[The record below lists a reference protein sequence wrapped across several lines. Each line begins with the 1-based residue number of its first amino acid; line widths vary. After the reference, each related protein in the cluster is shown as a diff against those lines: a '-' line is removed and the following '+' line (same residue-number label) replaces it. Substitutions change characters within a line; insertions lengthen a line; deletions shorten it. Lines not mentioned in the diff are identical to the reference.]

1 MPEPGFEVTFRFC
14 KTRGPDFGLAGMQS
28 FYWFRT
34 NLRLTDNPSFA
45 EACDLSDFLLP
56 FLFIPADLDRWGES
70 RLRFW
75 LESVQDLT
83 RQLEAKGSRLL
94 ILKGSPLEGISG
106 LFQQLGTGALF
117 YEKAVAWNE
126 VQEEKAVKELAAQH
140 KVRIQEFDTAGLYP
154 AVDLPF
160 TLEKLPQVFTQFRIK
175 VEAGARVVRP
185 EPAPVRF
192 PPLPENAPVGEKL
205 PEPKGKV
212 HPKSVL
218 PFKGGETAA
227 WERLRH
233 YFGPG
238 KFLSRYKE
246 TRNGLLGGD
255 YSSKLAP
262 WLALGCISA
271 RSVYQEI
278 KLYES
283 RNGANDS
290 TYWLFFELLWREYFR
305 WLALQHGRKI
315 FLPGGIQGKV
325 PAHYH
330 NPRKFEAWCQGETGE
345 SFVDANMRELLH
357 TGFMSNRGRQNVAS
371 FLVHDLRLDWRLG
384 ADWFERQLIDYDA
397 ASNWG
402 NWTYVAGVGND
413 PREGRRFNIQRQSDT
428 YDPKGEYQRFWL
440 GK

>member
-1 MPEPGFEVTFRFC
+1 
-14 KTRGPDFGLAGMQS
+14 MQS
-28 FYWFRT
+28 YFWFRT
-34 NLRLTDNPSFA
+34 NFRLIDNPAFS
-45 EACDLSDFLLP
+45 EACALSDTLLP
-56 FLFIPADLDRWGES
+56 LVFLPEDLDRWGLS
-70 RLRFW
+70 RKRFW
-75 LESVQDLT
+75 LESVQDLA
-83 RQLEAKGSRLL
+83 RQLMAKGSQLQV
-94 ILKGSPLEGISG
+94 LKGNPTTVFAQ
-106 LFQQLGTGALF
+106 LFQLGGPGVLF
-117 YEKAVAWNE
+117 FERAVAWNE
-126 VQEEKAVKELAAQH
+126 VQEEKAIKDLAARH
-140 KVRIQEFDTAGLYP
+140 KVRIQSFDTAGLYP
-154 AVDLPF
+154 EIDLPF
-160 TLEKLPQVFTQFRIK
+160 TIEKLPQVFTQFRIK

-185 EPAPVRF
+185 EPAPARV
-192 PPLPENAPVGEKL
+192 PSLPEFKPETIAL
-205 PEPKGKV
+205 PEPEGKP

-218 PFKGGETAA
+218 AFRGGETAA

-278 KLYES
+278 KLFES

-305 WLALQHGRKI
+305 WIALQHGRKI

-325 PAHYH
+325 PAHYN
-330 NPRKFEAWCQGETGE
+330 NPRKLEAWCQGETGE
-345 SFVDANMRELLH
+345 PFVDANMRELLH

-371 FLVHDLRLDWRLG
+371 YLVHDLRLDWRLG

-397 ASNWG
+397 ATNWG

-428 YDPKGEYQRFWL
+428 YDPKGEYQAFWL
-440 GK
+440 G